1 MPAEIVRRWK
11 EQTDLT
17 IHESYGLTESA
28 TAVTY
33 NHYYRHVVGSVGD
46 TVAGVEVQ
54 IRDAQGNRLAQGQEG
69 EICVRGP
76 NIMTGY
82 LDNVEETK
90 KAFWADGWFRTGDI
104 GVFDDN
110 HYLYIVDRLKD
121 MIITGGE
128 NVYPREVEEVIY
140 TIPEVQECAVIGL
153 PDKEWGE
160 RVTACVVPRQ
170 GQSIIPEN
178 LSGFLKARLSGF
190 KVPKEYIIVEEL
202 PKSSAGKIL
211 KRELKKQFSSE

>member
-1 MPAEIVRRWK
+1 
-11 EQTDLT
+11 
-17 IHESYGLTESA
+17 
-28 TAVTY
+28 
-33 NHYYRHVVGSVGD
+33 
-46 TVAGVEVQ
+46 
-54 IRDAQGNRLAQGQEG
+54 
-69 EICVRGP
+69 
-76 NIMTGY
+76 MTGY

-90 KAFWADGWFRTGDI
+90 KAFWLGGWFRTGDI
-104 GVFDDN
+104 GVFDDD

-153 PDKEWGE
+153 PDQEWGE

-170 GQSIIPEN
+170 GQSVIPEN
-178 LSGFLKARLSGF
+178 LGAFLKARLSGF
-190 KVPKEYIIVEEL
+190 NVPKEYIIVEEL

-211 KRELKKQFSSE
+211 KRELRKQFSGV